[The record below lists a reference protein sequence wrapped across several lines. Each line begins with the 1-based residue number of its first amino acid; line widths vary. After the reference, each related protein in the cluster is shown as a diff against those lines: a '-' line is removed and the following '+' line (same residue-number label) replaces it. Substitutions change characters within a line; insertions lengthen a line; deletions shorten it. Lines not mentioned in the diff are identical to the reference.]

1 MADAA
6 TLDELKAQAK
16 KLNAKATQAK
26 MDLHDLSEELPTHW
40 EKILEV
46 AQVAHD
52 AHAAL
57 MAVRQQLAAAT
68 PASA

>member
-1 MADAA
+1 MADLEA
-6 TLDELKAQAK
+6 LKLQAK

-26 MDLHDLSEELPTHW
+26 MDLHDLSEELPTNW

-46 AQVAHD
+46 AQVAHA

-57 MAVRQQLAAAT
+57 MAVRKQLADAT
-68 PASA
+68 TA

>member
-1 MADAA
+1 MAEIAS
-6 TLDELKAQAK
+6 LDDLKARAR

-26 MDLHDLSEELPTHW
+26 MDLHDLSEELPTNW
-40 EKILEV
+40 ERILEV

-57 MAVRQQLAAAT
+57 MAVRKQLAEAA
-68 PASA
+68 PA

>member
-1 MADAA
+1 MADIEA
-6 TLDELKAQAK
+6 LKLESR

-26 MDLHDLSEELPTHW
+26 MDLHDLSEELPTNW

-46 AQVAHD
+46 AQQAHD

-57 MAVRQQLAAAT
+57 MAARQRLAEAT
-68 PASA
+68 PD